1 MGYYDLYK
9 ARTNMS
15 GETYKDREINQLKR
29 FINDKFLKSPSY
41 HLAYISGVEEP
52 RGFHI
57 YDENAINK
65 NPNKKRILSR
75 PNETFNVGQY
85 VVWEDNDWLITNIDC
100 DSTVQTKGIMQK
112 CNNQISLYINDV
124 LHKIPCCVDSSAR
137 MRFLNTDSNK
147 YLEVPS
153 TDVFIRIANNELTQN
168 IKRNDIYKIGEQ
180 NYRVSDISD
189 ILEPGLLILK
199 IAWAA
204 DKQDLA
210 EYKIKILNGD
220 ISISQ
225 SQQLFLNVEI
235 YKDDE
240 ILPSP
245 LPYSFISNNEN
256 IAIVGENNELQ
267 VLDLG
272 VVDITVMLDDD
283 NTVSDTIQIEIIE
296 DEQDNFTVKIVGS
309 EKIYLGHPE
318 TYVVKKYNNGIE
330 IPSAFDFSVIGDIPE
345 LVYKLTV
352 IDDNVCSIEANQRG
366 YKLNLR
372 ATDKE
377 DEALFIDKEISLTA
391 LF

>member
-124 LHKIPCCVDSSAR
+124 LHKIPCCVESAR

-153 TDVFIRIANNELTQN
+153 TDVFIRVANNELTQN

-199 IAWAA
+199 IAWVAE
-204 DKQDLA
+204 KQDLA

-240 ILPSP
+240 ILTSP
-245 LPYSFISNNEN
+245 PPYSFISSNEN

-267 VLDLG
+267 ILDLG

-296 DEQDNFTVKIVGS
+296 DEQNNIVLKIIGESSIVKGYS
-309 EKIYLGHPE
+309 EQ
-318 TYVVKKYNNGIE
+318 YVVEKYNNGIKVDGKFNFYIIDNTPQE
-330 IPSAFDFSVIGDIPE
+330 AYE
-345 LVYKLTV
+345 LTI
-352 IDDNVCSIEANQRG
+352 IDENKCSIKAKNNN
-366 YKLNLR
+366 YNIILR
-372 ATDKE
+372 VVDKDNE
-377 DEALFIDKEISLTA
+377 NLFIDKEISLIT

>member
-9 ARTNMS
+9 ARTNMN

-41 HLAYISGVEEP
+41 HLVYIRGVEEP
-52 RGFHI
+52 RGLHI

-65 NPNKKRILSR
+65 NPNKKRISSR
-75 PNETFNVGQY
+75 PNEIFNVGQY

-124 LHKIPCCVDSSAR
+124 LHKIPCCVDSAQ
-137 MRFLNTDSNK
+137 MRLLNTDSNK

-189 ILEPGLLILK
+189 ILEPGLLILR
-199 IAWAA
+199 IAWVAE
-204 DKQDLA
+204 KQDLA
-210 EYKIKILNGD
+210 KYKIKILNGD

-245 LPYSFISNNEN
+245 PPYSFISSNEN

-267 VLDLG
+267 ILDLG

-296 DEQDNFTVKIVGS
+296 DEQNNIVLKIIGESSIVKGYS
-309 EKIYLGHPE
+309 EQ
-318 TYVVKKYNNGIE
+318 YVVEKYNNGIKVDGKFNFYIIDNTPQE
-330 IPSAFDFSVIGDIPE
+330 AYE
-345 LVYKLTV
+345 LTI
-352 IDDNVCSIEANQRG
+352 IDENKCSIKAKNNN
-366 YKLNLR
+366 YNIILR
-372 ATDKE
+372 VVDKDNE
-377 DEALFIDKEISLTA
+377 NLFIDKEISLIT

>member
-52 RGFHI
+52 REFHI

-124 LHKIPCCVDSSAR
+124 LHKIPCCVDSAQ
-137 MRFLNTDSNK
+137 MRLLNTDSNK

-189 ILEPGLLILK
+189 ILEPGLLILR
-199 IAWAA
+199 IAWVAE
-204 DKQDLA
+204 KQDLA
-210 EYKIKILNGD
+210 KYKIKILNGD

-245 LPYSFISNNEN
+245 LPYSFISSNEN

-267 VLDLG
+267 ILDLG

-296 DEQDNFTVKIVGS
+296 DEQNNIVLKIIGESSIVKGYS
-309 EKIYLGHPE
+309 EQ
-318 TYVVKKYNNGIE
+318 YVVEKYNNGIKVDGKFNFYIIDNTPQE
-330 IPSAFDFSVIGDIPE
+330 AYE
-345 LVYKLTV
+345 LTI
-352 IDDNVCSIEANQRG
+352 IDENKCSIKAKNNN
-366 YKLNLR
+366 YNIILR
-372 ATDKE
+372 VVDKDNE
-377 DEALFIDKEISLTA
+377 NLFIDKEISLIT

>member
-124 LHKIPCCVDSSAR
+124 LHKIPCCVDSAR
-137 MRFLNTDSNK
+137 IRLLNTDSNK

-199 IAWAA
+199 IAWVAE
-204 DKQDLA
+204 KQDLA
-210 EYKIKILNGD
+210 KYKIKILNGD

-240 ILPSP
+240 ILTSP
-245 LPYSFISNNEN
+245 PPYSFISSNEN

-267 VLDLG
+267 ILDLG

-296 DEQDNFTVKIVGS
+296 DEQNNIVLKIIGESSIVKGYS
-309 EKIYLGHPE
+309 EQ
-318 TYVVKKYNNGIE
+318 YVVEKYNNGIKVDGKFNFYIIDNTPQE
-330 IPSAFDFSVIGDIPE
+330 AYE
-345 LVYKLTV
+345 LTI
-352 IDDNVCSIEANQRG
+352 IDENKCSIKAKNNN
-366 YKLNLR
+366 YNIILR
-372 ATDKE
+372 VVDKDNE
-377 DEALFIDKEISLTA
+377 NLFIDKEISLIT

>member
-124 LHKIPCCVDSSAR
+124 LHKIPCCVDSAR
-137 MRFLNTDSNK
+137 IRLLNTDSNK

-199 IAWAA
+199 IAWVAE
-204 DKQDLA
+204 KQDLA
-210 EYKIKILNGD
+210 KYKIKILNGD

-245 LPYSFISNNEN
+245 LPYSFISSNEN

-267 VLDLG
+267 ILDLG

-296 DEQDNFTVKIVGS
+296 DEQNNIVLKIIGESSIVKGYS
-309 EKIYLGHPE
+309 EQ
-318 TYVVKKYNNGIE
+318 YVVEKYNNGIKVDGKFNFYIIDNTPQE
-330 IPSAFDFSVIGDIPE
+330 AYE
-345 LVYKLTV
+345 LTI
-352 IDDNVCSIEANQRG
+352 IDENKCSIKAKNNN
-366 YKLNLR
+366 YNIILR
-372 ATDKE
+372 VVDKDNE
-377 DEALFIDKEISLTA
+377 NLFIDKEISLIT

>member
-1 MGYYDLYK
+1 
-9 ARTNMS
+9 
-15 GETYKDREINQLKR
+15 
-29 FINDKFLKSPSY
+29 
-41 HLAYISGVEEP
+41 
-52 RGFHI
+52 
-57 YDENAINK
+57 
-65 NPNKKRILSR
+65 
-75 PNETFNVGQY
+75 
-85 VVWEDNDWLITNIDC
+85 
-100 DSTVQTKGIMQK
+100 
-112 CNNQISLYINDV
+112 
-124 LHKIPCCVDSSAR
+124 
-137 MRFLNTDSNK
+137 
-147 YLEVPS
+147 VPS

-199 IAWAA
+199 IAWVAE
-204 DKQDLA
+204 KQDLA

-245 LPYSFISNNEN
+245 LPYSFISSNEN

-267 VLDLG
+267 ILDLG

-296 DEQDNFTVKIVGS
+296 DEQNNIVLKIIGESSIVKGYS
-309 EKIYLGHPE
+309 EQ
-318 TYVVKKYNNGIE
+318 YVVEKYNNGIKVDGKFNFYIIDNTPQE
-330 IPSAFDFSVIGDIPE
+330 AYE
-345 LVYKLTV
+345 LTI
-352 IDDNVCSIEANQRG
+352 IDENKCSIKAKNNN
-366 YKLNLR
+366 YNIILR
-372 ATDKE
+372 VVDKDNE
-377 DEALFIDKEISLTA
+377 NLFIDKEISLIT

>member
-124 LHKIPCCVDSSAR
+124 LHKIPCCVDSAR
-137 MRFLNTDSNK
+137 IRLLNTDSNK

-199 IAWAA
+199 IAWVAE
-204 DKQDLA
+204 KQDLA
-210 EYKIKILNGD
+210 KYKIKILNGD

-245 LPYSFISNNEN
+245 LPYSFISSNEN

-267 VLDLG
+267 ILDLG

-296 DEQDNFTVKIVGS
+296 DEQNNIVLKIIGESSIIKGYS
-309 EKIYLGHPE
+309 EQ
-318 TYVVKKYNNGIE
+318 YVVEKYNNGIKVDGKFNFYIIDNTPQE
-330 IPSAFDFSVIGDIPE
+330 AYE
-345 LVYKLTV
+345 LTI
-352 IDDNVCSIEANQRG
+352 IDENKCSIKAKNNN
-366 YKLNLR
+366 YNIILR
-372 ATDKE
+372 VVDKDNE
-377 DEALFIDKEISLTA
+377 NLFIDKEISLIT

>member
-41 HLAYISGVEEP
+41 HLVYIRGVEEP

-124 LHKIPCCVDSSAR
+124 LHKIPCCVDSAQ
-137 MRFLNTDSNK
+137 MRLLNTDLNK

-199 IAWAA
+199 IAWVAE
-204 DKQDLA
+204 KQDLA

-245 LPYSFISNNEN
+245 PPYSFISSNEN

-267 VLDLG
+267 ILDLG

-296 DEQDNFTVKIVGS
+296 DEQNNIVLKIIGESSIVKGYS
-309 EKIYLGHPE
+309 EQ
-318 TYVVKKYNNGIE
+318 YVVEKYNNGIKVDGKFNFYIIDNTPQE
-330 IPSAFDFSVIGDIPE
+330 AYE
-345 LVYKLTV
+345 LTI
-352 IDDNVCSIEANQRG
+352 IDENKCSIKAKNNN
-366 YKLNLR
+366 YNIILR
-372 ATDKE
+372 VVDKDNE
-377 DEALFIDKEISLTA
+377 NLFIDKEISLIT

>member
-124 LHKIPCCVDSSAR
+124 LHKIPCCVDSTR
-137 MRFLNTDSNK
+137 IRLLNTDSNK

-199 IAWAA
+199 IAWVAE
-204 DKQDLA
+204 KQDLA
-210 EYKIKILNGD
+210 KYKIKILNGD

-245 LPYSFISNNEN
+245 LPYSFISSNEN

-267 VLDLG
+267 ILDLG

-296 DEQDNFTVKIVGS
+296 DEQNNIVLKIIGESSIVKGYS
-309 EKIYLGHPE
+309 EQ
-318 TYVVKKYNNGIE
+318 YVVEKYNNGIKVDGKFNFYIIDNTPQE
-330 IPSAFDFSVIGDIPE
+330 AYE
-345 LVYKLTV
+345 LTI
-352 IDDNVCSIEANQRG
+352 IDENKCSIKAKNNN
-366 YKLNLR
+366 YNIILR
-372 ATDKE
+372 VVDKDNE
-377 DEALFIDKEISLTA
+377 NLFIDKEISLIT

>member
-1 MGYYDLYK
+1 VGYYDLYK

-124 LHKIPCCVDSSAR
+124 LHKIPCCVDSAQ
-137 MRFLNTDSNK
+137 MRLLNTDSNK

-199 IAWAA
+199 IAWVAE
-204 DKQDLA
+204 KQDLA
-210 EYKIKILNGD
+210 KYKIKILNGD

-240 ILPSP
+240 ILTSP
-245 LPYSFISNNEN
+245 PPYSFISSNEN

-267 VLDLG
+267 ILDLG

-296 DEQDNFTVKIVGS
+296 DEQNNIVLKIIGESSIVKGYS
-309 EKIYLGHPE
+309 EQ
-318 TYVVKKYNNGIE
+318 YVVEKYNNGIKVDGKFNFYIIDNTPQE
-330 IPSAFDFSVIGDIPE
+330 AYE
-345 LVYKLTV
+345 LTI
-352 IDDNVCSIEANQRG
+352 IDENKCSIKAKNNN
-366 YKLNLR
+366 YNIILR
-372 ATDKE
+372 VVDKDNE
-377 DEALFIDKEISLTA
+377 NLFIDKEISLIT